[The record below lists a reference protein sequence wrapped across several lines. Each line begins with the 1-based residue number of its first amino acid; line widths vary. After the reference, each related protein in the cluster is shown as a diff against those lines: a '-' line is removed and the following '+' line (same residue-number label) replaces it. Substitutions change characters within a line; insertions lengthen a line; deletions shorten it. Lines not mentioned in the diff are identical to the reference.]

1 MQRKVC
7 FEITYAN
14 LIADVQ
20 TRRQVITNA
29 KVSGLRSLL
38 EFKLILHCRSNR
50 HHWIKVYPKFAFIDI
65 LAKVIFLHFT
75 AFITRFARKPRM

>member
-29 KVSGLRSLL
+29 KVS
-38 EFKLILHCRSNR
+38 
-50 HHWIKVYPKFAFIDI
+50 VYEVCCN
-65 LAKVIFLHFT
+65 LN
-75 AFITRFARKPRM
+75 